1 MELVINGKEYYVP
14 KKWNEINLKRYIS
27 FITTYSDEATDAE
40 KELHLISTLLGVST
54 DIIGKAKKSVIDKVV
69 EELKGLVEQPAN
81 ENLVLEFEIDG
92 IEYGFNPNLSELK
105 LKEFVDLDNRLDN
118 GWQDMHRV
126 MAILYRPVVK
136 RHKEKYEI
144 EEYDYRTAAKRADI
158 FLEELSVDIVNAAA
172 SFFLSI
178 VMDYIKITALY
189 SKADRKTKR
198 GAFRRMK
205 KVLTKGTGGTE

>member
-1 MELVINGKEYYVP
+1 MDLVINGTEYYVP

-27 FITTYSDEATDAE
+27 FITTYSDEVTYVE
-40 KELHLISTLLGVST
+40 K
-54 DIIGKAKKSVIDKVV
+54 
-69 EELKGLVEQPAN
+69 
-81 ENLVLEFEIDG
+81 
-92 IEYGFNPNLSELK
+92 GFNPNLSELK
-105 LKEFVDLDNRLDN
+105 LKEFVDLDNRLEN

-126 MAILYRPVVK
+126 MAILYRPIVK

-144 EEYDYRTAAKRADI
+144 EEYDFRTAAKRGDI

-178 VMDYIKITALY
+178 VMDYIKITAAY

-198 GAFRRMK
+198 GALRQMK
-205 KVLTKGTGGTE
+205 KVLTSGTGGTE

>member
-1 MELVINGKEYYVP
+1 MDLVINGKEYYVP

-105 LKEFVDLDNRLDN
+105 LKEFVDLDNRLGN
-118 GWQDMHRV
+118 GWQDMDRV

-144 EEYDYRTAAKRADI
+144 EEYDFRTAAKRADI

-198 GAFRRMK
+198 GALRQMK
-205 KVLTKGTGGTE
+205 KVLTRGTGGTE

>member
-1 MELVINGKEYYVP
+1 MDLVINGKEYYVP

-144 EEYDYRTAAKRADI
+144 EEYDFRTAAKRADI

-198 GAFRRMK
+198 GALRRMK
-205 KVLTKGTGGTE
+205 KVLTRGTGGTE

>member
-1 MELVINGKEYYVP
+1 MDLVINGKEYYVP

-144 EEYDYRTAAKRADI
+144 EEYDFRTAAKRADI

-198 GAFRRMK
+198 GALRQMK
-205 KVLTKGTGGTE
+205 KVLTRGTGGTE

>member
-105 LKEFVDLDNRLDN
+105 LKEFVDLDNRLGN

-205 KVLTKGTGGTE
+205 KVLTRGTGGTE

>member
-1 MELVINGKEYYVP
+1 MDLVINGTEYYVP

-27 FITTYSDEATDAE
+27 FITTYSDEVTYVE

-92 IEYGFNPNLSELK
+92 IEYGF
-105 LKEFVDLDNRLDN
+105 
-118 GWQDMHRV
+118 
-126 MAILYRPVVK
+126 
-136 RHKEKYEI
+136 
-144 EEYDYRTAAKRADI
+144 RTAAKRGDI

-178 VMDYIKITALY
+178 VMDYIKITAAY

-198 GAFRRMK
+198 GALRQMK
-205 KVLTKGTGGTE
+205 KVLTRGTAGTE

>member
-1 MELVINGKEYYVP
+1 MDLVINGTEYYVP

-105 LKEFVDLDNRLDN
+105 LKEFVDLDNRLGN
-118 GWQDMHRV
+118 GWQDMDRV

-198 GAFRRMK
+198 GALRRMK
-205 KVLTKGTGGTE
+205 KVLTSGTGGTE

>member
-1 MELVINGKEYYVP
+1 MDLVINGTEYYVP

-54 DIIGKAKKSVIDKVV
+54 DIIGKAKKNVIDKVV

-144 EEYDYRTAAKRADI
+144 EEYDFRTAAKRGDI

-178 VMDYIKITALY
+178 VMDYIKITAAY

-198 GAFRRMK
+198 GALRQMK
-205 KVLTKGTGGTE
+205 KVLTRGTAGTE

>member
-1 MELVINGKEYYVP
+1 MDLVINGKEYYVP

-105 LKEFVDLDNRLDN
+105 LKEFVDLDNRLGN
-118 GWQDMHRV
+118 GWQDMDRV

>member
-1 MELVINGKEYYVP
+1 MDLVINGKEYYVP

-105 LKEFVDLDNRLDN
+105 LKEFVDLDNRLGN
-118 GWQDMHRV
+118 GWQDMDRV

-198 GAFRRMK
+198 GALRQMK
-205 KVLTKGTGGTE
+205 KVLTSGTGGTE